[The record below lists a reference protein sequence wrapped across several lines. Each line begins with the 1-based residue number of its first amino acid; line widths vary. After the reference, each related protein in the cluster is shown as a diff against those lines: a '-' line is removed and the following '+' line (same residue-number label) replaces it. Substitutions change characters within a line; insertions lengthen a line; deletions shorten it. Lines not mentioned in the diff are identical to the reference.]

1 MRNIDFIKQPWL
13 KFERFILHLCYLA
26 TRRYIKSRAYP
37 KYIKKIL
44 LIRRN
49 RLGDSINV
57 LPIIEALKKNYPSIK
72 ISVLANQYNAE
83 IFSYSNNINK
93 VYCINEKW
101 WLGRVTLYLN
111 PIVRRLR
118 RENFDLVIGLGG
130 YASMLSQI
138 SFCIKGKYSVGPKSY
153 EGNFNDLLFD
163 FTVKKIQG
171 KNNLHID
178 EMANIVRGA
187 RLKLPK
193 KMPFPKLNVSVTE
206 KMSWLA
212 ICPDVTKLK
221 TEYPI
226 YHYQEIIKALS
237 KNQKIKKIVVLVRNK
252 NNSHIRLAQYGAEII
267 ETRDLHDFIKHL
279 SKCTYAIASEGG
291 AAHIAG
297 ALGLSVCVIS
307 NIQNQIFWKPYSRNV
322 KVFVSESG
330 VQEIPPEIII
340 NGILSFG

>member
-13 KFERFILHLCYLA
+13 KLERFILHLCYLA
-26 TRRYIKSRAYP
+26 IRKNIKSKAYP
-37 KYIKKIL
+37 KHVAKIL
-44 LIRRN
+44 IIRRN

-57 LPIIEALKKNYPSIK
+57 LPIIEAIKKNYPSIK

-83 IFSYSNNINK
+83 IFNYSTYIDQ

-101 WLGRVTLYLN
+101 ELGRITLYIN
-111 PIVRRLR
+111 PVIRKLR

-163 FTVKKIQG
+163 FTVKKTQG

-193 KMPFPKLNVSVTE
+193 KMPFPKLNVSVKE

-212 ICPDVTKLK
+212 VCPDVTKLK

-252 NNSHIRLAQYGAEII
+252 NNSHIRLAQYGAQII

-307 NIQNQIFWKPYSRNV
+307 SIENQIFWKPYSRNV

-330 VQEIPPEIII
+330 AQDIPPEIII